1 MRLADEA
8 GTARILTAPFP
19 AVFMQHLISR
29 IRKGERSIV
38 TRPTDTRELSMR
50 NVSKSFAGVP
60 ALTNVDFHVRGGE
73 IHALLGANGAGKS
86 TLMKILSGAYEADQ
100 GDVEIAGSSYTLRSP
115 ADAKAAGIHCV
126 YQEVDTS
133 LVPHL
138 SVSENIFLD
147 RLATSKTKAW
157 LRWGKLH
164 LEAEAVLKRLSLSI
178 SPRVLVRDLSLSEK
192 QLVLIA
198 RLLAQD
204 AKFVILDEPTAPL
217 SLEEADKLFGIMKG
231 LKESGIGVIFIT
243 HRLPEV
249 FQVCDRITIMRDGQR
264 VVTENSE
271 LMDAAGVVKAMLG
284 KSFEEEFPKLP
295 AEIGAP
301 VLTVKG
307 LVSGKRVRG
316 VDLEVRR
323 GEIVAV
329 VGLVGAGKTEL
340 SRVLFGAD
348 PADQGSITVNGRV
361 ANMRSPSDAVR
372 YGLALVPEERRKEGI
387 LVRESVLHN
396 LSVPI
401 LKRISRLGFLSGRAE
416 RAHANGQVAELGIKI
431 ASAAQSTGFLSG
443 GNQQK
448 VAIGKWLGTDAD
460 VFLFD
465 EPTKGVDIGAKSDIF
480 RIIGK
485 LAQQGKGILY
495 LTCEFTEALGLAD
508 RILVMCDGVIV
519 KAFARGEAT
528 QEDLLLYASAIREEH
543 V

>member
-1 MRLADEA
+1 
-8 GTARILTAPFP
+8 
-19 AVFMQHLISR
+19 
-29 IRKGERSIV
+29 
-38 TRPTDTRELSMR
+38 MR
-50 NVSKSFAGVP
+50 NISKSFAGVP
-60 ALTNVDFHVRGGE
+60 ALKNVDFHVRGGE

-86 TLMKILSGAYEADQ
+86 TLMKILSGAYEADE
-100 GDVEIAGSSYTLRSP
+100 GLIEISGSSYTLNSP

-147 RLATSKTKAW
+147 RLAASKSEAFLKW
-157 LRWGKLH
+157 NKLH
-164 LEAEAVLKRLSLSI
+164 KEADEVLKRLGLSI
-178 SPRVLVRDLSLSEK
+178 SPRTLVRELSLSEK

-198 RLLAQD
+198 RLLAQE

-231 LKESGIGVIFIT
+231 LKEAGIGVIFIT

-249 FQVCDRITIMRDGQR
+249 FQACDRITIMRDGQR
-264 VVTENSE
+264 VITEDTKK
-271 LMDAAGVVKAMLG
+271 MDAAKVVKEMLG
-284 KSFEEEFPKLP
+284 KSFEDEYPKLS
-295 AEIGAP
+295 AAIGEP

-307 LVSGKRVRG
+307 LEAGKRVRG

-348 PADQGSITVNGRV
+348 PSHRGSVNVKGRK
-361 ANMRSPSDAVR
+361 ASLKTPSDAVQA
-372 YGLALVPEERRKEGI
+372 GIALIPEERRKEGI
-387 LVRESVLHN
+387 LVRESVIHN
-396 LSVPI
+396 LSLPL
-401 LKRISRLGFLSGRAE
+401 LKSISRLGFLSGKAE
-416 RAHANGQVAELGIKI
+416 RDFASNKVTELGIKT
-431 ASAAQSTGFLSG
+431 ASVSQLTAYLSG

-448 VAIGKWLGTDAD
+448 VAIGKWLGTEAD

-465 EPTKGVDIGAKSDIF
+465 EPTKGVDVGAKSDIF
-480 RIIGK
+480 RIIGR

-495 LTCEFTEALGLAD
+495 LTCEFGEALGVAD
-508 RILVMCDGVIV
+508 RILVMCDGAIV
-519 KAFARGEAT
+519 KSFARGEAT
-528 QEDLLLYASAIREEH
+528 QEDLLYYASAGREELA
-543 V
+543 

>member
-1 MRLADEA
+1 M
-8 GTARILTAPFP
+8 TQLTNA
-19 AVFMQHLISR
+19 A
-29 IRKGERSIV
+29 
-38 TRPTDTRELSMR
+38 ELTMR
-50 NVSKSFAGVP
+50 NISKSFAGVP
-60 ALTNVDFHVRGGE
+60 ALNSVDLHVRGGE

-86 TLMKILSGAYEADQ
+86 TLMKILSGAYEADE
-100 GDVEIAGSSYTLRSP
+100 GMIEISGNFYTLSSP

-147 RLATSKTKAW
+147 RLATSKGKAF
-157 LRWGKLH
+157 LRWNKLH
-164 LEAEAVLKRLSLSI
+164 EEAEAVLKRLGLLI
-178 SPRVLVRDLSLSEK
+178 TPRALVRDLTLAEK

-198 RLLAQD
+198 RLLAQE

-231 LKESGIGVIFIT
+231 LKEAGIGVIFIT

-264 VVTENSE
+264 VVTESTE
-271 LMDAAGVVKAMLG
+271 RMDAASVVKAMLG
-284 KSFEEEFPKLP
+284 KSFEEEFPKLT
-295 AEIGAP
+295 AAIGEP
-301 VLTVKG
+301 VMTVKD
-307 LVSGKRVRG
+307 LVAGNRVRG
-316 VDLEVRR
+316 VNLEVRR
-323 GEIVAV
+323 GEIVSV

-348 PADQGSITVNGRV
+348 AAQSGTVTVKGQAARL
-361 ANMRSPSDAVR
+361 RTPTDAVQS
-372 YGLALVPEERRKEGI
+372 GVALIPEERRKEGI

-396 LSVPI
+396 LSLPL
-401 LKRISRLGFLSGRAE
+401 LKSISRLGFLSGSAE
-416 RAHANGQVAELGIKI
+416 RSYANSQVSELGIK
-431 ASAAQSTGFLSG
+431 AAGITQLTAYLSG

-448 VAIGKWLGTDAD
+448 VAIGKWLGTEAD

-465 EPTKGVDIGAKSDIF
+465 EPTKGVDVGAKSDIF
-480 RIIGK
+480 RIIGR
-485 LAQQGKGILY
+485 LAQQGKGIVY
-495 LTCEFTEALGLAD
+495 FTCEFAEALGLAD

-519 KAFARGEAT
+519 KSFARGEAT
-528 QEDLLLYASAIREEH
+528 QEDLLYFASAGREEL